1 MEDTAKYLIHADV
14 TAEGVVERNDVVGA
28 VFGQTEG
35 LLGDDLDLRTLQ
47 DASKVGRIDVAINSQ
62 NGQSFGRITIAS
74 GLDRVETAILAAS
87 LETIDRIGPCRST
100 VDVDR
105 IEDVRAAKRREVV
118 DRAKALLG
126 AFEESTM
133 TSQELVEAVRE
144 SAHTGEITTYE
155 GLPAGPRVAET
166 DAIIVVEG
174 RADVLTLLGYGV
186 KNAVAVEGTNVP
198 EPVAALTEQRTTTAF
213 LDGDRGGDLILKEL
227 AQVGDIDYV
236 AVAPTGESVEDLS
249 REAALSALR
258 EKVAYDLV
266 AGANSPR
273 EAVAATDGS
282 LRPAPESAETAP
294 PSGPSRATGPDTTLD
309 ATPTAAGDTAEEST
323 ATAGVESAQSS
334 STEGNISGATVES
347 EDRVATESPESPGS
361 DGVADADDEAADGA
375 ATEPAA
381 DESGDEKPG
390 DDDEPGD
397 ESDATSEPETLRG
410 HVRAVID
417 GESGRVRLLDTE
429 CETLADAPANEAFGT
444 IEGAATVPAH
454 AVLDDEL
461 TQRVLD
467 IAAQRG
473 VEGIVARSEG
483 EFVKK
488 PAGVRVRTAAQL
500 RPESEDESDAD
511 STADASDADSDAD
524 EGSASG

>member
-14 TAEGVVERNDVVGA
+14 TAEGVVERSDVVGA
-28 VFGQTEG
+28 IFGQTEG

-47 DASKVGRIDVAINSQ
+47 DASKVGRIDVAINSR

-105 IEDVRAAKRREVV
+105 IEDVRAAKRRKVV

-133 TSQELVEAVRE
+133 SSAELVEAVRE
-144 SAHTGEITTYE
+144 SARTGEITTYE

-174 RADVLTLLGYGV
+174 RADVLALLGYGV
-186 KNAVAVEGTNVP
+186 KNAIAVEGTDVP
-198 EPVAALTEQRTTTAF
+198 ESVATLTEQRTTTAF

-227 AQVGDIDYV
+227 AQVGDVDYV
-236 AVAPTGESVEDLS
+236 AVAPTGASVEDLS

-282 LRPAPESAETAP
+282 ARPAPESAEFASP
-294 PSGPSRATGPDTTLD
+294 VDPGGAAGPEAALD
-309 ATPTAAGDTAEEST
+309 ATPTATDDTADGST
-323 ATAGVESAQSS
+323 ATAGVESARSPP
-334 STEGNISGATVES
+334 TEGDAARATVEA
-347 EDRVATESPESPGS
+347 ENGVATELPGS
-361 DGVADADDEAADGA
+361 SETTDDEAPDDATAEPTA
-375 ATEPAA
+375 ATPA
-381 DESGDEKPG
+381 
-390 DDDEPGD
+390 DDEPGE
-397 ESDATSEPETLRG
+397 ESDVPSEPETLRG

-429 CETLADAPANEAFGT
+429 FGTLEDAPASEAFDA
-444 IEGAATVPAH
+444 IEGATTVPARV
-454 AVLDDEL
+454 VLDGAL

-467 IAAQRG
+467 VAAQRG
-473 VEGIVARSEG
+473 VEGIVARSKD
-483 EFVKK
+483 EFVKQ
-488 PAGVRVRTAAQL
+488 PTGVRVRTAAQL
-500 RPESEDESDAD
+500 RSDSDDEPDAES
-511 STADASDADSDAD
+511 ADASDADSDAAD
-524 EGSASG
+524 EESVSG

>member
-105 IEDVRAAKRREVV
+105 IEDVRAAKRRAVV

-144 SAHTGEITTYE
+144 SARTGEITTYE

-186 KNAVAVEGTNVP
+186 KNAIAVEGTNVP
-198 EPVAALTEQRTTTAF
+198 EPAAALTEQRTTTAF

-227 AQVGDIDYV
+227 AQVGDVDYV

-294 PSGPSRATGPDTTLD
+294 PSGPSSATGPDTTLD
-309 ATPTAAGDTAEEST
+309 ATPTAAGDT
-323 ATAGVESAQSS
+323 
-334 STEGNISGATVES
+334 SGATVES
-347 EDRVATESPESPGS
+347 EDGATTESPGS
-361 DGVADADDEAADGA
+361 DGVAEADDEAADGA

-381 DESGDEKPG
+381 DEPGDE
-390 DDDEPGD
+390 EPGD
-397 ESDATSEPETLRG
+397 ESDAAPEPETLQG
-410 HVRAVID
+410 HIRAVID
-417 GESGRVRLLDTE
+417 GGSGRVRLLDTE
-429 CETLADAPANEAFGT
+429 FETLAESPASEAFDA

-454 AVLDDEL
+454 AVLDGEL

-467 IAAQRG
+467 VAAQRG

-488 PAGVRVRTAAQL
+488 PTGVRVRTAAQL

>member
-105 IEDVRAAKRREVV
+105 IEDVRAAKRRAVV

-144 SAHTGEITTYE
+144 SARTGEITTYE

-186 KNAVAVEGTNVP
+186 KNAIAVEGTNVP
-198 EPVAALTEQRTTTAF
+198 EPAAALTEQRTTTAF

-227 AQVGDIDYV
+227 AQVGDVDYV

-294 PSGPSRATGPDTTLD
+294 PSGPSSATGPDTTLD
-309 ATPTAAGDTAEEST
+309 ATPTAAGNT
-323 ATAGVESAQSS
+323 
-334 STEGNISGATVES
+334 SGATVES
-347 EDRVATESPESPGS
+347 EDGATTESPGS
-361 DGVADADDEAADGA
+361 DGVTEADDEAADGA

-381 DESGDEKPG
+381 DEPGDE
-390 DDDEPGD
+390 EPGD
-397 ESDATSEPETLRG
+397 ESDAAPEPETLQG
-410 HVRAVID
+410 HIRAVID
-417 GESGRVRLLDTE
+417 GGSGRVRLLDTE
-429 CETLADAPANEAFGT
+429 FETLAESPANEAFDA

-454 AVLDDEL
+454 AVLDGEL

-467 IAAQRG
+467 VAAQRG
-473 VEGIVARSEG
+473 VEGIVVRSEG

-488 PAGVRVRTAAQL
+488 PTGVRVRTAAQL

>member
-105 IEDVRAAKRREVV
+105 IEDVRAAKRRAVV

-186 KNAVAVEGTNVP
+186 KNAIAVEGTNVP
-198 EPVAALTEQRTTTAF
+198 EPAAALTEQRTTTAF

-334 STEGNISGATVES
+334 STEGNTSGATVES
-347 EDRVATESPESPGS
+347 EDGATTGSPGS
-361 DGVADADDEAADGA
+361 DGVAEADDEAADGA

-381 DESGDEKPG
+381 DEPGDE
-390 DDDEPGD
+390 EPGD
-397 ESDATSEPETLRG
+397 ESDAAPEPETLQG
-410 HVRAVID
+410 HIRAVID
-417 GESGRVRLLDTE
+417 GGSGRVRLLDTE
-429 CETLADAPANEAFGT
+429 FETLAESPASEAFDA

-454 AVLDDEL
+454 AVLDGEL

-467 IAAQRG
+467 VAAQRG
-473 VEGIVARSEG
+473 VEGIVVRSEG

-488 PAGVRVRTAAQL
+488 PTGVRVRTAAQL

>member
-105 IEDVRAAKRREVV
+105 IEDVRAAKRRAVV

-144 SAHTGEITTYE
+144 SARAGEIATYE

-186 KNAVAVEGTNVP
+186 KNAIAVEGTNVP
-198 EPVAALTEQRTTTAF
+198 EPAAALTEQRTTTAF

-249 REAALSALR
+249 REAALSVLR

-282 LRPAPESAETAP
+282 LRPAPENAETAP
-294 PSGPSRATGPDTTLD
+294 SSGPSSATGPDTTLD

-334 STEGNISGATVES
+334 STEGDTSGATVES
-347 EDRVATESPESPGS
+347 EDGATTGSPGS
-361 DGVADADDEAADGA
+361 DGVAEADDEAADGA

-381 DESGDEKPG
+381 DEPGDE
-390 DDDEPGD
+390 EPGD
-397 ESDATSEPETLRG
+397 ESDAAPEPETLQG
-410 HVRAVID
+410 HIRAVID
-417 GESGRVRLLDTE
+417 GGSGRVRLLDTE
-429 CETLADAPANEAFGT
+429 FETLAESPASEAFDA

-454 AVLDDEL
+454 AVLDGEL

-467 IAAQRG
+467 VAAQRG
-473 VEGIVARSEG
+473 VEGIVVRSEG

-488 PAGVRVRTAAQL
+488 PTGVRVRTAAQL